1 MTASSG
7 ILGPCAIQ
15 SKSDADCL
23 INVLPQLCS
32 SFCGVLH
39 RLASLH
45 QRVCC
50 VSVPRFR
57 TPLLT
62 DATGTWTSE
71 GFSPM
76 APKKADYQIIT
87 ANLLCTTCTLAA
99 DLLARSQ
106 TPSEWNMTSV
116 PAIVASS
123 PAQLLHDVRPWS
135 RDYEITP
142 SNMTA
147 QSSHSAAA
155 KSCLGIPT
163 G

>member
-1 MTASSG
+1 MITSSG

-23 INVLPQLCS
+23 INVLSQLCS

-62 DATGTWTSE
+62 DATGAWTSE

-87 ANLLCTTCTLAA
+87 ANLLCTTCALAA

-116 PAIVASS
+116 PALLRL
-123 PAQLLHDVRPWS
+123 LLHNSYTMSIHGVEIS
-135 RDYEITP
+135 RLPQAT
-142 SNMTA
+142 
-147 QSSHSAAA
+147 
-155 KSCLGIPT
+155 
-163 G
+163 